1 MKAAAR
7 AAAAAIR
14 AVPAAVR
21 PAESRPRPGR
31 GPIEMRSFIVGT
43 AGHIDHG
50 KSSLVRALTGTDP
63 DRLKEEKERG
73 ITIDLG
79 FAHTPLSSD
88 VVASF
93 IDVPGHEKFVRNMLA
108 GVSGIDAVL
117 LVIAA
122 TEGVMPQTRE
132 HFHIC
137 RMLGIERGLVVLTK
151 TDAADAPM
159 VDLAEQDARD
169 LVRGSFLEGAPVVR
183 TSVRTGEGL
192 DALKAAL
199 LALAN
204 QTSTRAQTGLLR
216 LPIDRVFTLKGFGTV
231 ITGTLTSGRVEVSE
245 EVVALPPGKKARVR
259 GLQVHGETVGLA
271 VCGQRTAMNLAGVLV
286 EDLARGDVL
295 VREGTLRAT
304 RLAHV
309 ALQLLDGCAL
319 KYDARVRVHAAS
331 AEVLGRVK
339 FTEAELPKGGAT
351 VAEIRLES
359 PVVLG
364 RGDRIVLRSYSPV
377 ATIGGGRV
385 IDPMPRPRRR
395 AEIAALQA
403 AAKESD
409 ADAVA
414 RFLREAGALGLDL
427 GVLAARM
434 TLPAEAA
441 GQLVAGVRSAVP
453 LLGAPDHF
461 VDAAVLDG
469 LERLAL
475 ERVRQHHEKDPL
487 AKGLSREE
495 LRRRVFAKAAPEAF
509 ETVIARLVKAGS
521 VSETADLVA
530 LKTHRVQ
537 LSGPEGAARAAI
549 EAAMKA
555 AGLEGVSLQNLH
567 VQLKQDQRAC
577 ENAVR
582 ILVQEK
588 AAERLGSG
596 LLMSREVLDAFRAQ
610 ARARFKSGAKL
621 DVAEVKELTGLSR
634 KYVIPLLEWLDRER
648 VTRRVGAERIVL

>member
-1 MKAAAR
+1 
-7 AAAAAIR
+7 
-14 AVPAAVR
+14 
-21 PAESRPRPGR
+21 
-31 GPIEMRSFIVGT
+31 MRSFIVGT

-50 KSSLVRALTGTDP
+50 KSSLVKALTGTDP

-79 FAHTPLSSD
+79 FAHAPLSDD

-137 RMLGIERGLVVLTK
+137 RMLGIERGIIVLTK
-151 TDAADAPM
+151 IDAAEAPM
-159 VDLAEQDARD
+159 IDLAEQDVRD
-169 LVRGSFLEGAPVVR
+169 LVRGSFLEKAPIVR
-183 TSVRTGEGL
+183 TSARTGQGL
-192 DALKAAL
+192 DALKVSL

-204 QTSTRAQTGLLR
+204 QTQARAQTGLLR

-231 ITGTLTSGRVEVSE
+231 VTGTLTSGRVEVGE
-245 EVVALPPGKKARVR
+245 ELVVLPSGKKARVR
-259 GLQVHGETVGLA
+259 GLQVHGETVGIA

-295 VREGTLRAT
+295 VREGTLRST

-309 ALQLLDGCAL
+309 AIQLLDGCAL

-339 FTEAELPKGGAT
+339 FTEAELGKGGAT
-351 VAEIRLES
+351 VAEIRFES

-364 RGDRIVLRSYSPV
+364 RGDRVVLRSYSPV

-395 AEIAALQA
+395 VEIAALQA
-403 AAKESD
+403 TETESD
-409 ADAVA
+409 ADAIA
-414 RFLREAGALGLDL
+414 RFLREAGAAGLDL
-427 GVLAARM
+427 DALAGRL
-434 TLPAEAA
+434 TLPTESMRPLMAE
-441 GQLVAGVRSAVP
+441 VPTAVP

-461 VDAAVLDG
+461 VDAAVLAG
-469 LERLAL
+469 LEQAAL
-475 ERVRQHHEKDPL
+475 DRMKQHHEKDPL
-487 AKGLSREE
+487 ARGLSKEE
-495 LRRRVFAKAAPEAF
+495 LRRRVFGRAYPEVFDTAL
-509 ETVIARLVKAGS
+509 ARLASAGR
-521 VSETADLVA
+521 VTETADLVA
-530 LKTHRVQ
+530 LTAHRVQ
-537 LSGPEGAARAAI
+537 LTGPEGAARAAI
-549 EAAMKA
+549 EGALAA
-555 AGLEGVSLQNLH
+555 AGLEGVSLPNLH
-567 VQLKQDQRAC
+567 AHLRLDQKMC

-582 ILVQEK
+582 VLVQEK
-588 AAERLGSG
+588 QAERIGQG
-596 LLMSREVLDAFRAQ
+596 LLMARVVLEKFRAD
-610 ARARFKSGAKL
+610 ARERFKSGARL

-648 VTRRVGAERIVL
+648 VTRRLGAERIVL

>member
-1 MKAAAR
+1 
-7 AAAAAIR
+7 
-14 AVPAAVR
+14 
-21 PAESRPRPGR
+21 
-31 GPIEMRSFIVGT
+31 MRSFIVGT

-50 KSSLVRALTGTDP
+50 KSSLVQALTGTDP

-79 FAHTPLSSD
+79 FAHAPLSDD

-117 LVIAA
+117 LVVAS

-137 RMLGIERGLVVLTK
+137 RMLGIERGLIVLTK
-151 TDAADAPM
+151 TDAAEPPM
-159 VDLAEQDARD
+159 VDLAEQDVRA
-169 LVRGSFLEGAPVVR
+169 LVQGSFLEGAPIVR
-183 TSVRTGEGL
+183 TSARTGQGL

-204 QTSTRAQTGLLR
+204 QTSARAQSGLLR

-245 EVVALPPGKKARVR
+245 ELVALPPGKKVRVR

-295 VREGTLRAT
+295 VREGTLRST

-309 ALQLLDGCAL
+309 ALQLLDGCGL

-339 FTEAELPKGGAT
+339 FSEAELPKGGAT

-395 AEIAALQA
+395 AELAALQA
-403 AAKESD
+403 AASERDPD
-409 ADAVA
+409 AIA
-414 RFLREAGALGLDL
+414 RFLREAGLAGLDL
-427 GVLAARM
+427 DVLAARM
-434 TLPAEAA
+434 TLPADTTGRLLAE
-441 GQLVAGVRSAVP
+441 VRTAVP

-487 AKGLSREE
+487 AKGVSKEE
-495 LRRRVFAKAAPEAF
+495 LRRRVFAKAPPEAF
-509 ETVIARLVKAGS
+509 ETVLARLVQAAK

-537 LSGPEGAARAAI
+537 LSGPEGQARAAI

-555 AGLEGVSLQNLH
+555 AGLEGVSLPNLH

-588 AAERLGSG
+588 AAERLGAG
-596 LLMSREVLDAFRAQ
+596 LLMSREALDAFRAQ